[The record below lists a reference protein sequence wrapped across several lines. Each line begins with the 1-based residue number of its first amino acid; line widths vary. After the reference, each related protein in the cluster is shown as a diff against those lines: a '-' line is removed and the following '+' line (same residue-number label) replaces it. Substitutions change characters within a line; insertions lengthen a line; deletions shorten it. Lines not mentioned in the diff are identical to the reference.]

1 MAKQIR
7 RVVTGH
13 DERGHA
19 VVLSD
24 GPAPFVHVNKLNPD
38 WYSIDIWRT
47 HKMPAKI
54 VSKADEPTLGP
65 RRQMPTKNGTVLRI
79 NHFPPESE
87 TVLKMTPAD
96 SLKAFEGLG
105 NPAAATFGKGGRHP
119 LMHRTET
126 IDYAI
131 ILSGEITMV
140 MDDEDVHLKAGDVL
154 IQCGTNHAWSN
165 RSKEPCMVAFI
176 LIDGDFDPELEAKF
190 PTALQDKA

>member
-1 MAKQIR
+1 MSKQVR

-13 DERGHA
+13 DAGGRA

-24 GPAPFVHVNKLNPD
+24 GPAPSLYVNKLDPD

-47 HKMPAKI
+47 HEMPAPI
-54 VSKADEPTLGP
+54 VAQASEPTSGP
-65 RRQMPTKNGTVLRI
+65 RRQMPTRNGTVLRI

-87 TVLKMTPAD
+87 AVRAMTQAD
-96 SLKAFEGLG
+96 SQCAFEGLG

-131 ILSGEITMV
+131 VLSGEITMV
-140 MDDEDVHLKAGDVL
+140 LDDEDVQLRAGDVVV
-154 IQCGTNHAWSN
+154 QCGTNHAWSN
-165 RSKEPCMVAFI
+165 RSKEPCVVAFV
-176 LIDGDFDPELEAKF
+176 LIDGDFDPVLEAKF
-190 PTALQDKA
+190 SAALS